1 MLDLLTEILPVI
13 LRTIEN
19 WGRWSEIVAVKY
31 PDIMSR
37 SLTFENRFSIRILE
51 WLVIMVGCKIKG
63 INELEVRESKKSL
76 VWLCSL

>member
-1 MLDLLTEILPVI
+1 
-13 LRTIEN
+13 
-19 WGRWSEIVAVKY
+19 
-31 PDIMSR
+31 MSR

-76 VWLCSL
+76 V